1 MAVRD
6 RDDACPGVVDA
17 SSADDGLIVRVRLP
31 GGRLDAARVVELAAM
46 AKRFGTGSVDLTA
59 RANVQLRGLTD
70 ADLPAV
76 ADALAAAGLLPT
88 RSHDRVRN
96 ILASPLAGRDPQ
108 ALADADAVVTAIDE
122 ALCASPDLA
131 TLSGR
136 FLIAVDDGG
145 VPIATAR
152 QDITLLAVAPDT
164 FALLVAGHD
173 TTLRVPTAS
182 AADAVIRTAH
192 AFITERAASGAWH
205 IRELPDGPAAFAA
218 KLADASPHP
227 GPSTEPE
234 PEPTPARQ
242 DDEATDTATDAAAV
256 TATAA
261 ETPSDAPKQPIP
273 PGGGARSRHPLIGV
287 LTQSDG
293 RHAVGAL
300 VPLGRLTQR
309 HLAALVAIGGDLRIT
324 TTRGILVR
332 DVADPVATAAA
343 LEAAGLS
350 CDPASPW
357 RGVTACSGL
366 GACRR
371 ASTDVR
377 AAAGR
382 YALSPAAPHP
392 ARAATHWVACPRAC
406 GKPPGAT
413 VLIARPDGGYDVV
426 GPPLPSHSQGPPP

>member
-17 SSADDGLIVRVRLP
+17 TMADDGLIARVRLP
-31 GGRLDAARVVELAAM
+31 GGRIDAARLGELAAV
-46 AKRFGTGSVDLTA
+46 AREFGTGSLDLTA

-96 ILASPLAGRDPQ
+96 ILASPLAGRDPR
-108 ALADADAVVTAIDE
+108 ALVNADTVVDAIDE

-131 TLSGR
+131 ALSGR

-145 VPIATAR
+145 VPVATAR
-152 QDITLLAVAPDT
+152 QDITLLAVAADT

-173 TTLRVPTAS
+173 TTLRVPTAR
-182 AADAVIRTAH
+182 AAEAVIRTAR
-192 AFITERAASGAWH
+192 AFLSARASSGAWH
-205 IRELPDGPAAFAA
+205 VRELPTGAAAFAA
-218 KLADASPHP
+218 RLGGRKERVDGVDGRTGRAGRSP
-227 GPSTEPE
+227 E
-234 PEPTPARQ
+234 
-242 DDEATDTATDAAAV
+242 TDAADGTRARPV
-256 TATAA
+256 AA
-261 ETPSDAPKQPIP
+261 S
-273 PGGGARSRHPLIGV
+273 ARRGDPLIGT
-287 LTQSDG
+287 LAQSDG

-309 HLAALVAIGGDLRIT
+309 HVAALVALGGDVRIT
-324 TTRGILVR
+324 TTRGVVVR
-332 DVADPVATAAA
+332 DVLDPVATVAA
-343 LEAAGLS
+343 LEAAGLP

-366 GACRR
+366 GSCRR

-377 AAAGR
+377 AAATR
-382 YALSPAAPHP
+382 HALSLGLAP
-392 ARAATHWVACPRAC
+392 T
-406 GKPPGAT
+406 G
-413 VLIARPDGGYDVV
+413 RPDIGLPPTGRADLAPTNRPDSGSPSTGHPGLSLSGHPDT
-426 GPPLPSHSQGPPP
+426 GPTNSGHPDTGPTNSDQPDTGP